1 MCPLFFLETM
11 MKLQTSIPARRDGT
25 LTVQGLDKKAYP
37 FTLDA
42 EGVLTGD
49 VEDEATVAHLLA
61 TDNFYP
67 VNPEDYD
74 AALQLAA
81 GGQGGEGEGDD
92 GEGGEGDDDIEQPA
106 GGLPV
111 EANSPLK
118 PLPDA
123 KAGGKPRKAK

>member
-1 MCPLFFLETM
+1 
-11 MKLQTSIPARRDGT
+11 
-25 LTVQGLDKKAYP
+25 
-37 FTLDA
+37 
-42 EGVLTGD
+42 
-49 VEDEATVAHLLA
+49 LLA

-81 GGQGGEGEGDD
+81 GAQGGEGEGDGNED

-123 KAGGKPRKAK
+123 KAGGKPRNKAK